1 MQAYFSFSCFYYGVL
16 VPVKSIAGSQVLLQ
30 LLYYVLL
37 VPVQSIPGSQF
48 HFGYLKC
55 CWYLIHVSR
64 LHFSH
69 CIMCYWCL
77 LSPYQEVSF
86 TSVILRVLVSHTRK
100 SASLQLL
107 HYVLLVPA
115 HSVHASMYYCSVFV
129 RLTLSRLSA
138 C

>member
-16 VPVKSIAGSQVLLQ
+16 VPVQSITGSQVSLQ

-55 CWYLIHVSR
+55 CWYLIHVSQ
-64 LHFSH
+64 LHFSY

-77 LSPYQEVSF
+77 HTQSMQVYTITLFSF
-86 TSVILRVLVSHTRK
+86 G
-100 SASLQLL
+100 
-107 HYVLLVPA
+107 
-115 HSVHASMYYCSVFV
+115 
-129 RLTLSRLSA
+129 
-138 C
+138 